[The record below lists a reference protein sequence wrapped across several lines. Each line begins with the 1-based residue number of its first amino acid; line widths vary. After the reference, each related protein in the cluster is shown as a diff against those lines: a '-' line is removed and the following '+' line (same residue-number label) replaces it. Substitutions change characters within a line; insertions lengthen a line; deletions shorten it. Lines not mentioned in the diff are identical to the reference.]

1 MSKKSKRKNDVKS
14 SILVLLLIAIL
25 LIASTYA
32 WFTSNRTVTVNSL
45 DVNVAAK
52 NGLQIS
58 ADGTNWKST
67 LQKDDLLSANL
78 DATYKDNKNQLPDTM
93 EPVSTAGGVTS
104 GNLDLYYGTVEA
116 EGNGYSLK
124 TTKETDA
131 KGTEGRYIAFDVFLK
146 VDATT
151 KIALT
156 PDSNVKFTDTNTKGL
171 ENAARVAL
179 LVEGNQATGTALS
192 TIQAMNGA
200 EAFGTGTTTHVWEPN
215 YDVHTAAG
223 IANAQSTYGKT
234 TTAGPGA
241 AALPYFGVKKEITS
255 GVDITKTEAD
265 TTNFAQIDPD
275 YKTTKSNS
283 ENYDIFTLSPGI
295 TKVRVYMWVEGQ
307 DVDCE
312 NTASGANI
320 QFNLQFTISDNV

>member
-58 ADGTNWKST
+58 ADGTNWKSV
-67 LQKDDLLSANL
+67 LQKDDLLPANL
-78 DATYKDNKNQLPDTM
+78 DATYANNKNQLPDTM

-104 GNLDLYYGTVEA
+104 GELDLYYGTVEA
-116 EGNGYSLK
+116 AGNGYSL
-124 TTKETDA
+124 TTVKETDA

-146 VDATT
+146 VDAET

-156 PDSNVKFTDTNTKGL
+156 PDSNVRFTDTTTKGL
-171 ENAARVAL
+171 ENASRVAFL
-179 LVEGNQATGTALS
+179 IQGNQATGTALG
-192 TIQAMNGA
+192 TIQGMSGA
-200 EAFGTGTTTHVWEPN
+200 TSFGTGTTTHVWEPN

-223 IANAQSTYGKT
+223 VANAQSTYGKT
-234 TTAGPGA
+234 TSETGA
-241 AALPYFGVKKEITS
+241 AALPYYGVQKAITS
-255 GVDITKTEAD
+255 GVDITKTETD
-265 TTNFAQIDPD
+265 TTNFAQINPD
-275 YKTTKSNS
+275 YKTAKGNTD
-283 ENYDIFTLSPGI
+283 NYEIFTLSPGI

-320 QFNLQFTISDNV
+320 QFNLQFTIAD

>member
-58 ADGTNWKST
+58 ADGTNWKSV
-67 LQKDDLLSANL
+67 LQKDDLLPANL
-78 DATYKDNKNQLPDTM
+78 ATTYANNKNQLPDTM

-104 GNLDLYYGTVEA
+104 GELDLYYGTVEA
-116 EGNGYSLK
+116 AGNGYSL
-124 TTKETDA
+124 TTVKETDA

-146 VDATT
+146 VDAET

-156 PDSNVKFTDTNTKGL
+156 PDSNVRFTDTTTKGL
-171 ENAARVAL
+171 ENASRVAFL
-179 LVEGNQATGTALS
+179 IQGNQATGTALG
-192 TIQAMNGA
+192 TIQGLSGA
-200 EAFGTGTTTHVWEPN
+200 TSFGTGTTTHVWEPN

-223 IANAQSTYGKT
+223 VANAQSTYGKT
-234 TTAGPGA
+234 TTETGA
-241 AALPYFGVKKEITS
+241 AALPYYGVQKAITS
-255 GVDITKTEAD
+255 GVDITKTETD
-265 TTNFAQIDPD
+265 TTNFAQINPD
-275 YKTTKSNS
+275 YKTAKGNTN
-283 ENYDIFTLSPGI
+283 NYEIFTLSSGI

-320 QFNLQFTISDNV
+320 QFNLQFTIAD